1 MLAVAVQGTAQ
12 AAVAAV
18 ALAAAVAV
26 TGWMAFPPREM
37 AAVLAAAV
45 VVFSQVLEGLTEAT
59 PLMVALA
66 VLLAVAFQAVATML
80 VLVAAA
86 VGVRLAATS
95 QAAKGQSLEV
105 QVARLSTKTTALS
118 P

>member
-1 MLAVAVQGTAQ
+1 
-12 AAVAAV
+12 
-18 ALAAAVAV
+18 
-26 TGWMAFPPREM
+26 
-37 AAVLAAAV
+37 
-45 VVFSQVLEGLTEAT
+45 
-59 PLMVALA
+59 VALA